1 MNLPPRRPPPLADLN
16 PGYPPEDVEGLE
28 KKGLIIDSTVIA
40 IVCSVLFF
48 VIFLFLIIS
57 ENVR

>member
-1 MNLPPRRPPPLADLN
+1 LN
-16 PGYPPEDVEGLE
+16 PDYPPEDLGGLE

-40 IVCSVLFF
+40 IVCCVLFL
-48 VIFLFLIIS
+48 VIFLFLLIS